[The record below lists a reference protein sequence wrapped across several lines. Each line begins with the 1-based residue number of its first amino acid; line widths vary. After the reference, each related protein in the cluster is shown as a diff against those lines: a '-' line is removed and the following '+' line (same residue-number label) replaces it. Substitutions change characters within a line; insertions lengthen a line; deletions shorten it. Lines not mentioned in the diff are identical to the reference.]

1 MSYKTFTLERQTIVT
16 TGAEF
21 GSYLALN
28 ALIDD
33 GDSVLIA
40 NPVYPPMLLKV
51 RTTMSLLWVDFR

>member
-33 GDSVLIA
+33 GDSVLVA
-40 NPVYPPMLLKV
+40 NPVYPPMMLKV
-51 RTTMSLLWVDFR
+51 CSI